1 MLVSNPFN
9 ALIKTTNA
17 IAPIE
22 YPNKEIPVIKFT
34 TVGFAFEKKYRLD
47 ILKESLINL
56 VIDAP
61 QK

>member
-1 MLVSNPFN
+1 
-9 ALIKTTNA
+9 
-17 IAPIE
+17 
-22 YPNKEIPVIKFT
+22 
-34 TVGFAFEKKYRLD
+34 VGFAFEKKYRLD